1 MGRRAHDPRQRRRPA
16 RCSPVLD
23 LNPTPQVSRTSWV
36 GTVETHY
43 RGRRWALDLH
53 LAAYLGDDGFLVTV
67 IATSPTGERHQVCG
81 DGASQLMIERV
92 AAAINLL
99 CTDLRHLT
107 TTH

>member
-23 LNPTPQVSRTSWV
+23 LDPTPQVSRTSWV

-43 RGRRWALDLH
+43 RGRRWVLDLH
-53 LAAYLGDDGFLVTV
+53 LAAYLDGGYLVTA
-67 IATSPTGERHQVCG
+67 ISTDPKGHREQVCG
-81 DGASQLMIERV
+81 DGATPLMTERV
-92 AAAINLL
+92 AAAIDLL